1 MDGAGVVPEGLG
13 RACHGPLLFTL
24 FSSLIST
31 ELEEVILSLTSHP
44 YFRFSCLDPGLR
56 QERTV
61 MEEEEVQAVWL
72 WMGKVGKGR
81 PSCPPLL
88 AMASRI
94 QMAALIC
101 LSLLLL
107 WSQVPGAQ
115 GQKFQFGP
123 CQVKG
128 VVPQK
133 LWEAFWAVKD
143 TMQAQDN
150 ITSVRLLRQ
159 EVLQNVSAAESCY
172 LVHTLLE
179 FYLKTVFKNYHNRTV
194 EVRTLKSFSTLAN
207 NFILIVSQL
216 QPSKENEMFAIRD
229 SAHRRFLL
237 FRRAFKELD
246 MEAALTKALGEV
258 DVLLTWMQKFYK
270 F

>member
-1 MDGAGVVPEGLG
+1 MLKNEEFSNGDVKLDWRLRTAALHRSYQERKTLFCRFEARENCDGGGGGAGRVGVNGQGAASLS
-13 RACHGPLLFTL
+13 
-24 FSSLIST
+24 FS
-31 ELEEVILSLTSHP
+31 
-44 YFRFSCLDPGLR
+44 
-56 QERTV
+56 
-61 MEEEEVQAVWL
+61 
-72 WMGKVGKGR
+72 R

-88 AMASRI
+88 AMASRM
-94 QMAALIC
+94 QMAALTC

-128 VVPQK
+128 VLPQK

-179 FYLKTVFKNYHNRTV
+179 FYLKTVFKNYHDRTV

-207 NFILIVSQL
+207 NFVLIGSQL
-216 QPSKENEMFAIRD
+216 QPSQENEMFAIRD

-237 FRRAFKELD
+237 FRRAFKQLD

>member
-1 MDGAGVVPEGLG
+1 MNFQRLQ
-13 RACHGPLLFTL
+13 
-24 FSSLIST
+24 SLW
-31 ELEEVILSLTSHP
+31 SL
-44 YFRFSCLDPGLR
+44 
-56 QERTV
+56 
-61 MEEEEVQAVWL
+61 A
-72 WMGKVGKGR
+72 GR

-159 EVLQNVSAAESCY
+159 EVLQNVS
-172 LVHTLLE
+172 
-179 FYLKTVFKNYHNRTV
+179 
-194 EVRTLKSFSTLAN
+194 
-207 NFILIVSQL
+207 
-216 QPSKENEMFAIRD
+216 KENEMFAIRD

>member
-1 MDGAGVVPEGLG
+1 
-13 RACHGPLLFTL
+13 
-24 FSSLIST
+24 
-31 ELEEVILSLTSHP
+31 
-44 YFRFSCLDPGLR
+44 
-56 QERTV
+56 
-61 MEEEEVQAVWL
+61 MEEEEVQGVWV
-72 WMGKVGKGR
+72 WMGKVGKSRWRDGKASGLKSEGQKDPCLTPVYSWPLVCNSLNFPIQEPQGWAWVDPQR
-81 PSCPPLL
+81 IFPGHITLGQRVCLRSCLPFFQHTLLPSLL
-88 AMASRI
+88 AMASRM
-94 QMAALIC
+94 QMAALPC

-107 WSQVPGAQ
+107 WSQVLGAQ
-115 GQKFQFGP
+115 DQKFQFGP

-150 ITSVRLLRQ
+150 ITSVRLLQ

-207 NFILIVSQL
+207 NFVLIVSQL
-216 QPSKENEMFAIRD
+216 QPS
-229 SAHRRFLL
+229 
-237 FRRAFKELD
+237 LD